1 MLETGFA
8 ANMVTQAIEKKITLI
23 EINLTPVIEVSGL
36 ILNGKSEDIVP
47 AICDG
52 LMSKYQEKP
61 KAIVNI
67 PNENNSSVPS
77 KNISVPS
84 KNLNNLNK
92 NPTVVKNSKT
102 VVPVQTKGNQK
113 IVPQKK

>member
-8 ANMVTQAIEKKITLI
+8 ANMVTKAIEKKITLI
-23 EINLTPVIEVSGL
+23 EINLTPVIEIGGL
-36 ILNGKSEDIVP
+36 IINGKSEDIVP

-52 LMSKYQEKP
+52 LMGKNQEKP
-61 KAIVNI
+61 KAIVN
-67 PNENNSSVPS
+67 NPS

-92 NPTVVKNSKT
+92 NPTVIKNSKT
-102 VVPVQTKGNQK
+102 IAPAPTKGNQK